1 MELKVWW
8 DEDSD
13 EPTIVRTQD
22 ELAALREAVSVLDY
36 PVVLEMLDAAH
47 PHRVILDAGFHGDR
61 GVLFY
66 SGAEHREGV
75 YSKNP
80 ASEDHA
86 PEPRLYYYMSSDREF
101 PASAEYPVDVVWQAC
116 EEFMNSDGTR
126 PTVVEWQPRSVLRRS
141 ADATS

>member
-13 EPTIVRTQD
+13 QPTFVRTQD
-22 ELAALREAVSVLDY
+22 ELASLRAAASTLDY
-36 PVVLEMLDAAH
+36 PVVLEMLDAGD

-66 SGAEHREGV
+66 SGGEHREGF

-80 ASEDHA
+80 ASEA
-86 PEPRLYYYMSSDREF
+86 PTQERRLYYYMSNDREF
-101 PASAEYPVDVVWQAC
+101 PASAEYPADVVWQAC
-116 EEFMNSDGTR
+116 EEFMASGGRR
-126 PTVVEWQPRSVLRRS
+126 PTVVEWQPRSVLHPS